1 MIHMKTILFLTVSM
15 LAIAGWSQSP
25 DPASK
30 APLLSVPLAAPN
42 TNASAETFK
51 PLARLNELP
60 SPSAMPVATEPFK
73 TLPRLDGQP
82 TAGRGS
88 PEQMAKQGAQVKKML
103 NLYKTPEGR
112 VQIAELMTVIQLA
125 NQQPEVRA
133 KVDEARKLVH
143 DYIRRVAPE
152 LLPTLETM
160 NANRETVR
168 QNKQATDMVY

>member
-1 MIHMKTILFLTVSM
+1 MNHMKTLLILTSLMLTT
-15 LAIAGWSQSP
+15 AGWSQGA
-25 DPASK
+25 DPASN
-30 APLLSVPLAAPN
+30 APLHLVTIAAPN
-42 TNASAETFK
+42 TNSPAETFK
-51 PLARLNELP
+51 PLARVNDLP
-60 SPSAMPVATEPFK
+60 SPSVVPGAGEQFK

-82 TAGRGS
+82 MAARGT
-88 PEQMAKQGAQVKKML
+88 PAQMARQGAQVKKML
-103 NLYKTPEGR
+103 DLYKTPDGR
-112 VQIAELMTVIQLA
+112 VKIAELMTLIQLA

-133 KVDEARKLVH
+133 KVDEARKLVQ

>member
-1 MIHMKTILFLTVSM
+1 ME
-15 LAIAGWSQSP
+15 
-25 DPASK
+25 
-30 APLLSVPLAAPN
+30 LLSQGGRSTALWID
-42 TNASAETFK
+42 SARTRSRA
-51 PLARLNELP
+51 L
-60 SPSAMPVATEPFK
+60 SSDTSSAGK
-73 TLPRLDGQP
+73 
-82 TAGRGS
+82 GS

-125 NQQPEVRA
+125 NRQPEVRA

>member
-1 MIHMKTILFLTVSM
+1 MIHMKTILILTALM
-15 LAIAGWSQSP
+15 LTAAGWSQSAG
-25 DPASK
+25 PASK
-30 APLLSVPLAAPN
+30 APLLPVPLAAPN
-42 TNASAETFK
+42 TNAPAETFK

-60 SPSAMPVATEPFK
+60 SPSAVPAAGEPFK

-88 PEQMAKQGAQVKKML
+88 PEQMARQGAQVKKML
-103 NLYKTPEGR
+103 NLYKTPAGR
-112 VQIAELMTVIQLA
+112 AQIAELMTVIRLA

-143 DYIRRVAPE
+143 NYIRRVAPE

-168 QNKQATDMVY
+168 QSKQATDMVY

>member
-1 MIHMKTILFLTVSM
+1 MLTT
-15 LAIAGWSQSP
+15 AGWSQSAG
-25 DPASK
+25 PALK
-30 APLLSVPLAAPN
+30 APLISVPMASPN

-60 SPSAMPVATEPFK
+60 SPSVMPVASEPFK
-73 TLPRLDGQP
+73 VLPRLDGQP
-82 TAGRGS
+82 TAGRGTS
-88 PEQMAKQGAQVKKML
+88 EQMARQGAQVKKML

>member
-1 MIHMKTILFLTVSM
+1 MKRM
-15 LAIAGWSQSP
+15 
-25 DPASK
+25 K
-30 APLLSVPLAAPN
+30 PLLIIVALALANCGWGQDTNLTANAAVLPVAVAAPN
-42 TNASAETFK
+42 TTTAAETFK
-51 PLARLNELP
+51 PLAQLNALP
-60 SPSAMPVATEPFK
+60 PASVVPAAGEQFK
-73 TLPRLDGQP
+73 PLPRLDGQP
-82 TAGRGS
+82 MTARGN
-88 PEQMAKQGAQVKKML
+88 PAQMARQGAQVKKML
-103 NLYKTPEGR
+103 DLYKTPEGR
-112 VQIAELMTVIQLA
+112 VKIAELMTVIQLA

>member
-1 MIHMKTILFLTVSM
+1 MIHIKTILFLNALM
-15 LAIAGWSQSP
+15 LASAGWTQSAG
-25 DPASK
+25 PASK
-30 APLLSVPLAAPN
+30 APLLSVPLIAPN

-51 PLARLNELP
+51 PLARLNVV
-60 SPSAMPVATEPFK
+60 PSAPAVPVAGEPFK

-82 TAGRGS
+82 TAGKGS

-160 NANRETVR
+160 NANRQTVR

>member
-1 MIHMKTILFLTVSM
+1 MTRMKTILILLGLMLT
-15 LAIAGWSQSP
+15 AAGWSQGADS
-25 DPASK
+25 ASK
-30 APLLSVPLAAPN
+30 TILPAVAVAAPN
-42 TNASAETFK
+42 TNNPADTFK

-60 SPSAMPVATEPFK
+60 SPSVVPGANDQFK

-82 TAGRGS
+82 MAARGS
-88 PEQMAKQGAQVKKML
+88 RDQMARQGAQVKKML
-103 NLYKTPEGR
+103 DLYKTPEGR
-112 VQIAELMTVIQLA
+112 VKIAELMTVIQLA

-160 NANRETVR
+160 NANRETAR